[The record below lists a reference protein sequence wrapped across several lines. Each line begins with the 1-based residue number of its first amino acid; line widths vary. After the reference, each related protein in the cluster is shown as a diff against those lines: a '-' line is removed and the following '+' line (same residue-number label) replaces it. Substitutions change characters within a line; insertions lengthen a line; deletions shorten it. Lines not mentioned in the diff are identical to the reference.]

1 LPTHSRRLPHLFAV
15 IATLCAAGVAA
26 APAGAA
32 VTITETDNAG
42 DIGTAIAANP
52 TELSGTNSF
61 DKTAVDTGIHA
72 NAVGSGDPLDGFPTD
87 GSSFAILTSGNPQL
101 ADDPNDDDGS
111 GRDNFSNT
119 DPEPNGGHLRGDS
132 DFDVSVVGVGV
143 DVPAGAN
150 CLALDYRFLSDEFDE
165 FVGSEFNDAFIA
177 EVDSSTWDTSGSTL
191 SAPNDFATDTSGEG
205 VTING
210 VGPVAVSATESNGT
224 TYDAATGL
232 ITTKTPISAGPH
244 TVYLTIL
251 DQGDQIY
258 DSAAFVDNLRFINE
272 SSSTCRPPFV
282 AATPA
287 PPSGP
292 TGTTTPPPSPP
303 SNSFT
308 IGSKIVF
315 KNGQTVLT
323 INVPGPGTLSVA
335 PVGAKA
341 SRVASIAKKK
351 KKKPA
356 LIKSVKRKV
365 TKAGKVKIT
374 LKPTKAGKKVLKKK
388 HKLSAKMRIT
398 FTPTGGLP
406 HSTTKKITIKTK
418 KHKKHKH

>member
-1 LPTHSRRLPHLFAV
+1 LPTRKRRLPHLFAV
-15 IATLCAAGVAA
+15 IATLCAAAFAA
-26 APAGAA
+26 GPAAAA
-32 VTITETDNAG
+32 VTITPTDTPG
-42 DIGTAIAANP
+42 DIGTAIAAD
-52 TELSGTNSF
+52 SGQLEVPNSF
-61 DKTAVDTGIHA
+61 DQTPVDTGIQA
-72 NAVGSGDPLDGFPTD
+72 NAVAAGTLDGFPTN
-87 GSSFAILTSGNPQL
+87 GSTFAILTTGDPAL
-101 ADDPNDDDGS
+101 ADDANDAEDSGQDNFGSGDTHDGS
-111 GRDNFSNT
+111 
-119 DPEPNGGHLRGDS
+119 HLRSLTGS
-132 DFDVSVVGVGV
+132 DFDASVVGVGV
-143 DVPAGAN
+143 NVPVGAN
-150 CLALDYRFLSDEFDE
+150 CLALDYRFLSDEFPE
-165 FVGSEFNDAFIA
+165 FVGTEFNDAFIA
-177 EVDSSTWDTSGSTL
+177 EVDNSTWSTSSSAI
-191 SAPNDFATDTSGEG
+191 SAPNDFSTDTSSNG
-205 VTING
+205 VTVNG
-210 VGPVAVSATESNGT
+210 VGPVAVSPAESADT

-232 ITTKTPISAGPH
+232 VTTKTPITPGHHKVFLS
-244 TVYLTIL
+244 IF
-251 DQGDQIY
+251 DQGDQVY
-258 DSAAFVDNLRFINE
+258 DSAVFVDNLRFITE
-272 SSSTCRPPFV
+272 SGSTCRPPFV
-282 AATPA
+282 AQ
-287 PPSGP
+287 
-292 TGTTTPPPSPP
+292 TPPPPPAPAGSPPPP